1 MSNMDVSATL
11 QAARKY
17 VSHGMSVIPIHPRG
31 KKPTIPWKEY
41 QQRPPTDEELVQW
54 FGNGAKNNIGIVTG
68 PVSGLAVV
76 DLDSDLAFA
85 FAKKK
90 HLSPT
95 PTVKTGRGF
104 HVYCKAKDGV
114 RNFQQR
120 DDLPDIDL
128 RADGG
133 YVVAPPSVHESGRVY
148 GWVKGRGLGEIEM
161 TELPL
166 WVLAEK
172 PEEKIAVGKLYQ
184 GVENGSR
191 NKALARLVGS
201 WVKDGGSLDD
211 IKEQSFVW
219 NSGNADPLPQEE
231 VERTVKSIYER
242 HYDWPD
248 PEPIHA
254 ELHPVQTFPFEILP
268 EPFKAW
274 VEDVSYR
281 MQCPPDF
288 VAVAV
293 MVEVG
298 SIIGTRFGIKPK
310 EKDPWLVI
318 PNLWGAVVGRPSM
331 LKSPALAEALKPMG
345 RLEAKAKIEFDEK
358 ARQRE
363 IEQMQ
368 YEAIKASLQ
377 KNLSKSVNGK
387 GDKSIDVIKH
397 DLLTLEEPG
406 NSTMKRYRTN
416 DATVEKLYE
425 LLDENPT
432 GLLLFRDELVG
443 LLAGWEKQGRETD
456 RAFFLEAWNGDGSN
470 KTDRIGRG
478 SMSTEFVCVS
488 LLGGIQPSKLTAYL
502 QQMNGL
508 QNDGLVQRLQLLV
521 YPDEPVWK
529 NVDENPDLQAEEQAY
544 DVIEKLANYD
554 FGQCVNT
561 GSAETIDLERFFSL
575 HFSDEAQ
582 PVFNEWL
589 ADLELNKLKADDH
602 PLILEHL
609 GKYRSLMPTLALI
622 IHLIECMDTGDIA
635 PVSVQAATKAVIWC
649 EYLESHARRVYGLIT
664 DSKQQ
669 SAAMLA
675 KKIQAGKVKD
685 GFTLRDIYRMNWH
698 LLNTKELVQ
707 AACSELL
714 EAGWL
719 REEATP
725 PAFRQKGKVEYRI
738 NPKIN

>member
-1 MSNMDVSATL
+1 MSNIDVSVTL

-17 VSHGMSVIPIHPRG
+17 VSHGMSVIPILPHG
-31 KKPTIPWKEY
+31 KKPAIPWKEY
-41 QQRPPTDEELVQW
+41 QQHPPTDKELVQW

-68 PVSGLAVV
+68 AISGLAVV
-76 DLDSDLAFA
+76 DLDSEQAFA
-85 FAKKK
+85 FAKGKN
-90 HLSPT
+90 LSPT

-133 YVVAPPSVHESGRVY
+133 YVVAPPSVHESGSLY
-148 GWVKGRGLGEIEM
+148 GWVKGRGLGEVEM
-161 TELPL
+161 TELPS
-166 WVLAEK
+166 WVLADK
-172 PEEKIAVGKLYQ
+172 PEEKKPVRELYQ
-184 GVENGSR
+184 GVGKGGR
-191 NKALARLVGS
+191 NKALARLAGS
-201 WVKDGGSLDD
+201 WVNDGGSLEEM
-211 IKEQSFVW
+211 KEQSLVW
-219 NSGNADPLPQEE
+219 NSGNPEPLPPEE

-254 ELHPVQTFPFEILP
+254 ELHPAQTFPLEILP
-268 EPFKAW
+268 EPFKPW
-274 VEDVSYR
+274 IEDVAFR

-288 VAVAV
+288 VAVAA

-298 SIIGTRFGIKPK
+298 SIIGTRCGIKPK

-345 RLEAKAKIEFDEK
+345 RLETKAKIEFDEK

-368 YEAIKASLQ
+368 YEAIKTSLH
-377 KNLSKSVNGK
+377 KDFSNSVNGK
-387 GDKSIDVIKH
+387 GNKSIDVIKH

-521 YPDEPVWK
+521 YPDEPAWK

-561 GSAETIDLERFFSL
+561 VSAETIDSERFFSL
-575 HFSDEAQ
+575 HFSYEAQ
-582 PVFNEWL
+582 SIFNEWL
-589 ADLELNKLKADDH
+589 SGLELNKLKADDH

-622 IHLIECMDTGDIA
+622 IHLIECMGTGEIA
-635 PVSVQAATKAVIWC
+635 PVSVQAAKKAVTWC
-649 EYLESHARRVYGLIT
+649 KYLESHARRVYGLIT
-664 DSKQQ
+664 DCKQQ

-675 KKIQAGKVKD
+675 KKIQAGNVKD
-685 GFTLRDIYRMNWH
+685 GFTLRDLYRKNWH
-698 LLNTKELVQ
+698 LLNTKELAQ
-707 AACSELL
+707 AACGELL

-719 REEATP
+719 REEVIP
-725 PAFRQKGKVEYRI
+725 SAFGQKGKVEYRI
-738 NPKIN
+738 SPKI

>member
-1 MSNMDVSATL
+1 MSNVDISATL
-11 QAARKY
+11 QAAREY
-17 VSHGMSVIPIHPRG
+17 VSHGMSVIPVLPRG
-31 KKPTIPWKEY
+31 KKPAIPWKEY
-41 QQRPPTDEELVQW
+41 QQRPPTDEELVRW
-54 FGNGAKNNIGIVTG
+54 FGNEAKNNIGIVTG
-68 PVSGLAVV
+68 PISGLAVV

-90 HLSPT
+90 KLSLT

-104 HVYCKAKDGV
+104 HAYCKTMDGV

-133 YVVAPPSVHESGRVY
+133 YVVAPPSVHESGRAY

-161 TELPL
+161 TELPS
-166 WVLAEK
+166 WVLVDK

-184 GVENGSR
+184 GVETGSR

-201 WVKDGGSLDD
+201 WVKDGGSLKE
-211 IKEQSFVW
+211 IKEQSLVW
-219 NSGNADPLPQEE
+219 NSSNPDTLPLEE
-231 VERTVKSIYER
+231 VEQTVKSIYKR
-242 HYDWPD
+242 HYDWPN
-248 PEPIHA
+248 PETIQA
-254 ELHPVQTFPFEILP
+254 ELHPVKAFPFEILP

-274 VEDVSYR
+274 IEDVSYR

-288 VAVAV
+288 VAVAA
-293 MVEVG
+293 MVEAG
-298 SIIGTRFGIKPK
+298 SIIGTRCGIKPK

-345 RLEAKAKIEFDEK
+345 RLEAKAKSEFDEK

-363 IEQMQ
+363 FEQMQ
-368 YEAIKASLQ
+368 YEAIKTSLH
-377 KNLSKSVNGK
+377 KDFSNSVNGK
-387 GDKSIDVIKH
+387 GNKSIDVIKH
-397 DLLTLEEPG
+397 DLLTLKEPS

-432 GLLLFRDELVG
+432 GLLHLRDELMG
-443 LLAGWEKQGRETD
+443 LFAGWERQGRETD

-521 YPDEPVWK
+521 YPNEPAWK
-529 NVDENPDLQAEEQAY
+529 NVDENPDLQAEAQAY

-554 FGQCVNT
+554 FCQCVNT
-561 GSAETIDLERFFSL
+561 VSADTIDSERFFSL
-575 HFSDEAQ
+575 HFSVEGQ
-582 PVFNEWL
+582 SVFNEWL
-589 ADLELNKLKADDH
+589 SDLELHKLKADDH

-622 IHLIECMDTGDIA
+622 IHLIECMSTGEIA
-635 PVSVQAATKAVIWC
+635 PVSVQAAKKAVTWC
-649 EYLESHARRVYGLIT
+649 EYLETHARRVYGLVT

-669 SAAMLA
+669 SAAVLA

-685 GFTLRDIYRMNWH
+685 GFTLRDIYKKNWH
-698 LLNTKELVQ
+698 LLNTKELAQ
-707 AACSELL
+707 AACGELL

-719 REEATP
+719 REEVTP
-725 PAFRQKGKVEYRI
+725 PAFGQKGKVEYRI
-738 NPKIN
+738 NPKI